1 MNSCPFHISYM
12 EWKCVWEKCHYIHY
26 RIDILFMKRHVE
38 QTTTKKNSS
47 MLHECKF
54 VESENCTT
62 TLLSMAPPT
71 FSNIQVV
78 VVWKLQHAEQHLLQ
92 ANVMKYVCC
101 VSVRQLC
108 PIADCVC
115 HVEGKVSIFFA
126 CCIAMQL
133 LNTNR
138 LIDDALTNYHPQKNV
153 FNFTMTLGCDGWW
166 WWCVD
171 CCNAVCITIEM
182 AFHVRFMF
190 DSGQPRFF
198 FCISFFGKVKT
209 HQQQQIGI
217 WIIIIKWIII

>member
-1 MNSCPFHISYM
+1 MPHVACNELMPVSHFVHG
-12 EWKCVWEKCHYIHY
+12 
-26 RIDILFMKRHVE
+26 MKMCLRKMPLHSLPYWYTVHE
-38 QTTTKKNSS
+38 ASRWTTTTKRNSS

-198 FCISFFGKVKT
+198 VFVFLFLGRWRHTNNNKSVYE
-209 HQQQQIGI
+209 
-217 WIIIIKWIII
+217 